1 MNIKSL
7 KHISLLALMIVSLIL
22 YTSPSAHAQ
31 AETSL
36 TISEENFT
44 MYTGTGKILT
54 AILTCNGNP
63 VEGENITWSVTV
75 GAIGPKRYHTDN
87 AGQVSVVYTA
97 PSYEAIVYVAA
108 SYAGSGQYTSSSAV
122 SYGTI
127 VAPPVTP
134 PASPAPPHGISS
146 RDIIGIAIILCC
158 GTLVVAIILGKI

>member
-22 YTSPSAHAQ
+22 YTTPYAHAQ

-44 MYTGTGKILT
+44 MYTGAGKILT
-54 AILTCNGNP
+54 ATLTCNGNP
-63 VEGENITWSVTV
+63 VEGENITWRVTV
-75 GAIGPKRYHTDN
+75 GAIGPTRYPTDN

-97 PSYEAIVYVAA
+97 PSYEANVIVIA
-108 SYAGSGQYTSSSAV
+108 SYAGSGQYMPSSSV

-127 VAPPVTP
+127 TVPPPVTP
-134 PASPAPPHGISS
+134 PAPSPGISS
-146 RDIIGIAIILCC
+146 RDIIEIAIIIGC
-158 GTLVVAIILGKI
+158 GTLAVAIILGKI